1 MPVGI
6 KPPRQVRGE
15 ALAAARAEIFAEESR
30 SVLVEVEGVPT
41 PPAQLASAFNR
52 VLPDDLRFVSVE
64 LAARNFDPLGECRWK
79 RLSARVSVA
88 LPSRCLSP
96 RAHVPSRCLSR
107 AHTCPLPA
115 CLSRTCV
122 CAQERELSPAL
133 QPHCRYC
140 YTFDAAASAALRKS
154 LYWSTL
160 QDRAEAAA
168 ADSAARG
175 GTEDAEGGRDTPAEQ
190 EGSAGS
196 GSGVGGERA
205 AEAREGGGNSGGG
218 GSWAAGGGR
227 GGGGND
233 GDSEKVRR
241 LVPEPDDGRVPL
253 LDVARMQAAA
263 ALLEGTHDFA
273 AFQAKGGRVT
283 TVRTIFKC
291 AVEQDGAS
299 DRVR

>member
-1 MPVGI
+1 LRACR
-6 KPPRQVRGE
+6 PRQ
-15 ALAAARAEIFAEESR
+15 R
-30 SVLVEVEGVPT
+30 SLPQPSTGCCLTTYVSCQSSSPLET
-41 PPAQLASAFNR
+41 LTRSASAAGNGY
-52 VLPDDLRFVSVE
+52 LRAF
-64 LAARNFDPLGECRWK
+64 LWRCPRAA
-79 RLSARVSVA
+79 
-88 LPSRCLSP
+88 SP
-96 RAHVPSRCLSR
+96 AHAHVPSRCLSR

-299 DRVR
+299 GRVR